1 MTSGR
6 SRWSAS
12 PYSASATSSATARM
26 RGTPSVAPDGDSTAP
41 PVEASEGREPFQWT
55 RPRYEHGAR
64 MTTPMM
70 IRAEANNEFEA
81 ASRDPFLSDLTAILT
96 RRERRLLPLDDA
108 VRAARRDGQVD
119 RGVREIPLDRIRG
132 SESRTTDFDA
142 SFHPLKEHLRQRWT
156 RLYMLVQ
163 DSREMPPID
172 VYQVDDVYFV
182 KDGHHRVSVARRL
195 GWETIRA
202 QVVEVRTRAPL
213 HGELNP
219 ERLIQVAEYGDFL
232 VRTQLDRVRPDA
244 RLRCSGL
251 GRYDVVL
258 QHIEGHRY
266 FLGMEQDRE
275 VPMSEA
281 VASWY
286 DLVYRPVMEVAERH
300 RVADQLPGWT
310 EADVYLALTRLWLD
324 LDQEG
329 RPAGPEG
336 AVEAL
341 LSGEEPHLSRAG
353 LSAHRARRLRRLR
366 RLEREAVAGA
376 RPPRGPPARPGG
388 GGGRPAPP
396 RPAGGA

>member
-6 SRWSAS
+6 SRWRAS

-182 KDGHHRVSVARRL
+182 KDGHHRVS
-195 GWETIRA
+195 
-202 QVVEVRTRAPL
+202 
-213 HGELNP
+213 
-219 ERLIQVAEYGDFL
+219 
-232 VRTQLDRVRPDA
+232 
-244 RLRCSGL
+244 
-251 GRYDVVL
+251 
-258 QHIEGHRY
+258 
-266 FLGMEQDRE
+266 
-275 VPMSEA
+275 
-281 VASWY
+281 
-286 DLVYRPVMEVAERH
+286 RPVMEVAERH

-329 RPAGPEG
+329 RLAGPEG

-353 LSAHRARRLRRLR
+353 LSAHRARRLRRRR
-366 RLEREAVAGA
+366 RLEREAVAGSGRRRA
-376 RPPRGPPARPGG
+376 RRLPQVGRGGRRPPARPRGLTPRA
-388 GGGRPAPP
+388 GGGRPPP
-396 RPAGGA
+396 RRVGRGGAPRRRPPR